1 MKLLDVD
8 TGSAKLRPLMELIWG
23 QPANLTDEQKTTLA
37 SELTSILSGWSVSD
51 LASYMDGLESTD
63 NLEIQFAKSTWG
75 PAEVEFYDTTR

>member
-8 TGSAKLRPLMELIWG
+8 TGSAKLRPLMDLIWSR
-23 QPANLTDEQKTTLA
+23 PANLSDADKTTLA
-37 SELTSILSGWSVSD
+37 GELTAILSGWSVND

-75 PAEVEFYDTTR
+75 PAKVEFYDTTR